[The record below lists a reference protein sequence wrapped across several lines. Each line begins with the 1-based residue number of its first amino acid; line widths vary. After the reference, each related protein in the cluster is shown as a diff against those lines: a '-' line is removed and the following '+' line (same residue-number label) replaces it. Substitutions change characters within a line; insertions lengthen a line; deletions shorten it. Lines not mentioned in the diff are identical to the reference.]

1 MGRGRDNREYG
12 ADASAGTGP
21 VSRHADA
28 TAVGV
33 ARHLGSRSRMPAWL
47 KVTTAVVTILVVG
60 GLGFA
65 GYWYLRFQS
74 NITTAPLNAGGAANS
89 SDDKSERMQILILGS
104 DTRDGANA
112 EYGAVDDSTG
122 YGKSDV
128 MMLMDVSADNKRV
141 SVISF
146 PRDLLVDI
154 PECTDQ
160 KTKRTFPARSGVMIN
175 EAMNEA
181 GIGCAVDT
189 VNKLTGLEID
199 HFMMAD
205 FTAVKELSN
214 TVGGVDVCISDAVYD
229 PDSRLRLP
237 KGTSAVKG
245 EMALAFLRTRHA
257 FADGGDLGR
266 IRAQQGFLSSLTRKI
281 KDDGTLSDPSKMLTI
296 ADVVTKNLTVDE
308 GLASV
313 PSLLSIGSRLRDI
326 DISKVAFVAVPTT
339 PAVTDINRLQIAEP
353 AGSQLFAALREDV
366 DLTDPTAPTTPS
378 PAPTETTA
386 TPTETAPAVPPY
398 DKALQPVTVANGSGV
413 PGRAQEIVQALI
425 TGGFTQSGPFE
436 ATAVAQSVVYY
447 GTEFADVAADVAA
460 LLGIPAAQV
469 QLAPRVAGVQVY
481 LGTDF
486 TTGATYGAG
495 AGGALP
501 EDIVNQTAGDTVCQ
515 QANPV
520 LIVQD

>member
-12 ADASAGTGP
+12 ADASPGTRP

-28 TAVGV
+28 SAVGV
-33 ARHLGSRSRMPAWL
+33 ARHLGGQRRMPAWL
-47 KVTTAVVTILVVG
+47 KVTTAVLTVALLG

-65 GYWYLRFQS
+65 GYWYFRLQS
-74 NITTAPLNAGGAANS
+74 NISTAPLSAGDGAANAS
-89 SDDKSERMQILILGS
+89 NDSKDRMQILILGS
-104 DTRDGANA
+104 DTREGKNA
-112 EYGAVDDSTG
+112 EYGSVDDSKG

-128 MMLMDVSADNKRV
+128 MMLMDISADNKRV

-146 PRDLLVDI
+146 PRDLLVDL
-154 PECTDQ
+154 PVCTDQ
-160 KTKRTFPARSGVMIN
+160 KTKLTYPARSGVMIN

-205 FTAVKELSN
+205 FNAVKELSN

-237 KGTSAVKG
+237 AGTSSVQG

-266 IRAQQGFLSSLTRKI
+266 IKAQQGFLSSLTRKI
-281 KDDGTLSDPSKMLTI
+281 KDDGTLSNPAKMLSI
-296 ADVVTKNLTVDE
+296 ADTVTQNLTVDD

-313 PSLLSIGSRLRDI
+313 PSLLTIGNRLKDI
-326 DISKVAFVAVPTT
+326 DISKVAFVSVPTT
-339 PAVTDINRLQIAEP
+339 PAVSDPNRLQIAEP
-353 AGSQLFAALREDV
+353 AGSQLFTAMQRDI
-366 DLTDPTAPTTPS
+366 DLTDPTAPATPS
-378 PAPTETTA
+378 PSETA
-386 TPTETAPAVPPY
+386 APTETAPPAPSY
-398 DKALQPVTVANGSGV
+398 NKAIQPVTVANGSGV
-413 PGRAQEIVQALI
+413 PGRAKEIVQALVA
-425 TGGFTQSGPFE
+425 GGFTQTGQFA
-436 ATAVAQSVVYY
+436 ATPVTQSVVYY
-447 GTEFADVAADVAA
+447 GADFADVAADVAA

-469 QLAPRVAGVQVY
+469 QPSAGVVGVQAY

-486 TTGATYGAG
+486 TSGTTYGA
-495 AGGALP
+495 AVALP
-501 EDIVNQTAGDTVCQ
+501 DDIVNQTAGDTRCQ
-515 QANPV
+515 QANPY
-520 LIVQD
+520 LIVR

>member
-1 MGRGRDNREYG
+1 MGRSRDYREYG
-12 ADASAGTGP
+12 AGASSGAGP

-28 TAVGV
+28 SAVGV
-33 ARHLGSRSRMPAWL
+33 ARHLGGMRRMPVWL
-47 KVTTAVVTILVVG
+47 KVTTAVLTVVLLG

-65 GYWYLRFQS
+65 GYWYFRLQS
-74 NITTAPLNAGGAANS
+74 NITTAPLSAGDGTANA
-89 SDDKSERMQILILGS
+89 SDATGRMQILILGS
-104 DTRDGANA
+104 DTRDGKNA
-112 EYGAVDDSTG
+112 AYGAVEDSKG

-128 MMLMDVSADNKRV
+128 MMLMDISADNKRV

-154 PECTDQ
+154 PQCTD
-160 KTKRTFPARSGVMIN
+160 KKSGASYPARSGVMIN
-175 EAMNEA
+175 EAMAEA

-205 FTAVKELSN
+205 FNAVKELSN

-237 KGTSAVKG
+237 AGTSSVQG

-266 IRAQQGFLSSLTRKI
+266 IKAQQGFLSSLTRKI
-281 KDDGTLSDPSKMLTI
+281 KDDGTLSNPGKMLNI
-296 ADVVTKNLTVDE
+296 ADTVTQNLTVDD

-313 PSLLSIGSRLRDI
+313 PSLLTIGNRLKDI

-339 PAVTDINRLQIAEP
+339 PALADANRLQIAEP
-353 AGSQLFAALREDV
+353 AGSQLFSALQKDI
-366 DLTDPTAPTTPS
+366 DLTDPTAPATPS
-378 PAPTETTA
+378 PQPSETTAPSAAPTET
-386 TPTETAPAVPPY
+386 VPPLPPY
-398 DKALQPVTVANGSGV
+398 EKALQPVTVANGSGV
-413 PGRAQEIVQALI
+413 AGRAQEIVQALV
-425 TGGFTQSGPFE
+425 TGGFTQTGQFE
-436 ATAVAQSVVYY
+436 ATQMTQSVVYY
-447 GTEFADVAADVAA
+447 GAEFADVAADVAA
-460 LLGIPAAQV
+460 LLKIPAAQV
-469 QLAPRVAGVQVY
+469 QLAPEVVGVQVN

-486 TTGATYGAG
+486 TSGATYGAV
-495 AGGALP
+495 ALP
-501 EDIVNQTAGDTVCQ
+501 KDIVNQTASDSLCQ

-520 LIVQD
+520 LIVQG

>member
-74 NITTAPLNAGGAANS
+74 NITTAPLNAGGANS
-89 SDDKSERMQILILGS
+89 SDDKSDRMQILILGS

-112 EYGAVDDSTG
+112 EYGTVDDSTG

-160 KTKRTFPARSGVMIN
+160 KTKRTYPARKGVMIN

-313 PSLLSIGSRLRDI
+313 PSLVSIGSRLKDI
-326 DISKVAFVAVPTT
+326 DITKVAFVAVPTT

-447 GTEFADVAADVAA
+447 GTEYADVAADVAA

-495 AGGALP
+495 AGVALP